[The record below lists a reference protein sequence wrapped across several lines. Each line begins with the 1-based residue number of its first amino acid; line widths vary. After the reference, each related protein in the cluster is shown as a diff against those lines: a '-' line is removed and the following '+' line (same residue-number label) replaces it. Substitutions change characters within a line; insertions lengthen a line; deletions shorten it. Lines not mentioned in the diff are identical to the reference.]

1 MAIKYGRRQMQERTS
16 QETKLANRDIYESS
30 ARHFSRQ
37 FHQEIEWRFTI
48 QLLSATIHISIV
60 RLICVLFPLIT
71 SLDNRRWQH
80 VDNCI
85 TLAVTFSTR
94 VFMYGCCSN
103 LKMLRHS
110 KNDFFL
116 IICFSFYR
124 ASAERFG
131 YNLPAASE
139 NGRRCL

>member
-1 MAIKYGRRQMQERTS
+1 MADDKCKNGHRKKQNSPPKTY
-16 QETKLANRDIYESS
+16 IYESS

-37 FHQEIEWRFTI
+37 FHQGIEWRFTI

-85 TLAVTFSTR
+85 TLAVTISTR
-94 VFMYGCCSN
+94 VFMYGGCSN

-116 IICFSFYR
+116 IICFCFYR
-124 ASAERFG
+124 AFAERFG